1 MRNLNLT
8 TRREETREK
17 RYSRVIKFE
26 IEQIKEHFD
35 ENISDI
41 ENQFKII
48 DMLDK
53 DKDKDKIDCILRS
66 QIVFLGSSIDFYF
79 HEITKYGLM
88 KIYDKVWEK
97 TDNYK
102 KIKIN
107 IEEVFKAL
115 EAGND
120 SEWFIEF
127 IDSEY
132 RGITMMSW
140 RSITNQIELIGLD
153 IDEIAEKVFP
163 NNDLTKQKK
172 KDELKKV
179 VTTLFKRRNFIAHQ
193 FDRRHNDAIRKDI
206 SKTEVVN
213 FIKDIKKIVYAVHET
228 LLEK

>member
-48 DMLDK
+48 DILDK

-88 KIYDKVWEK
+88 KIYEKVWEK

-107 IEEVFKAL
+107 IEVVFKAL

>member
-17 RYSRVIKFE
+17 RHSRVIKFE

-66 QIVFLGSSIDFYF
+66 QIVFLGSSVDFYF

-107 IEEVFKAL
+107 IEVVFKAL

-127 IDSEY
+127 IDSE
-132 RGITMMSW
+132 
-140 RSITNQIELIGLD
+140 
-153 IDEIAEKVFP
+153 
-163 NNDLTKQKK
+163 
-172 KDELKKV
+172 
-179 VTTLFKRRNFIAHQ
+179 
-193 FDRRHNDAIRKDI
+193 
-206 SKTEVVN
+206 
-213 FIKDIKKIVYAVHET
+213 
-228 LLEK
+228 

>member
-107 IEEVFKAL
+107 IEVVFKAL

>member
-8 TRREETREK
+8 TRREEIREK

-107 IEEVFKAL
+107 IEVVFKAL

-163 NNDLTKQKK
+163 NNDLIKQKK

>member
-17 RYSRVIKFE
+17 RHSRVIKFE

-66 QIVFLGSSIDFYF
+66 QIVFLGSSVDFYF

-107 IEEVFKAL
+107 IEVVFKAL

-132 RGITMMSW
+132 RGVTMMSW
-140 RSITNQIELIGLD
+140 RSITNQIDLIGLD
-153 IDEIAEKVFP
+153 INEIAEKVFT
-163 NNDLTKQKK
+163 NNDLKK
-172 KDELKKV
+172 SKKIDELKKI
-179 VTTLFKRRNFIAHQ
+179 VTALFKRRNSIAHQ

-206 SKTEVVN
+206 SKSEVVN
-213 FIKDIKKIVYAVHET
+213 FINNIKKIVYAVHET

>member
-8 TRREETREK
+8 TRREEIREK

-107 IEEVFKAL
+107 IEVVFKAL

-153 IDEIAEKVFP
+153 IYEIAEKVFP
-163 NNDLTKQKK
+163 NNDLIKQKK

>member
-1 MRNLNLT
+1 
-8 TRREETREK
+8 
-17 RYSRVIKFE
+17 
-26 IEQIKEHFD
+26 
-35 ENISDI
+35 
-41 ENQFKII
+41 
-48 DMLDK
+48 MLDK

-107 IEEVFKAL
+107 IEVVFKAL